1 MAEQIARGNQY
12 QYTANSNLVLQANR
26 SELPRRDHEP
36 SGEPESLWGK
46 INPKDFGSRAQR
58 STLNDIQAKKKKAKH
73 VAECIKKAYGY
84 SNVLAA
90 TEYFDEQSYRPRT
103 KETRE
108 TYELILAFVHQNLGD
123 QAQDVIRS
131 AADDILKILKNENL
145 KDFDKKREI
154 ESFIGT
160 IAPDRFAQLVNL
172 GVAVVFDEE
181 EEQED
186 EYGTYEVESGEEE
199 EDDDGVEAETSGV
212 LGVGQVEDDEDKEI
226 VTDEENEGL
235 KQF

>member
-1 MAEQIARGNQY
+1 ILLHIFHIHPHNLHLHH

-46 INPKDFGSRAQR
+46 INPKDFGTRAQR
-58 STLNDIQAKKKKAKH
+58 DTVKNLQAKKTKALKSAD
-73 VAECIKKAYGY
+73 AEERRNRRKEENALKKAYGY

-90 TEYFDEQSYRPRT
+90 TEYFDGLSYRPRT

-131 AADDILKILKNENL
+131 AADDILQVLKDDKL
-145 KDFDKKREI
+145 KDFDKKKEI
-154 ESFIGT
+154 ENVIGSIT
-160 IAPDRFAQLVNL
+160 SDRFAQLVNL
-172 GVAVVFDEE
+172 GKKITDYYSGDQMDLDKDNELAGEIDDE
-181 EEQED
+181 
-186 EYGTYEVESGEEE
+186 
-199 EDDDGVEAETSGV
+199 
-212 LGVGQVEDDEDKEI
+212 LGVA
-226 VTDEENEGL
+226 
-235 KQF
+235 

>member
-1 MAEQIARGNQY
+1 NQY

-46 INPKDFGSRAQR
+46 INPKDFGTRAQR
-58 STLNDIQAKKKKAKH
+58 DTVKNLQAKKTKALKSAD
-73 VAECIKKAYGY
+73 AEERKNRRKEEKFAYGY

-90 TEYFDEQSYRPRT
+90 TEYFDGLSYRPRT

-131 AADDILKILKNENL
+131 AADDILQILI
-145 KDFDKKREI
+145 KKKEI
-154 ESFIGT
+154 ENVIGSIT
-160 IAPDRFAQLVNL
+160 SDRFAQLVNL
-172 GVAVVFDEE
+172 GKKITDYYSGDQMDLDKDNELAGEIDDELGVAVVFDDEDE
-181 EEQED
+181 DYED
-186 EYGTYEVESGEEE
+186 EYGKYEVESEEE
-199 EDDDGVEAETSGV
+199 EDEGGVEAETTGV
-212 LGVGQVEDDEDKEI
+212 LGV
-226 VTDEENEGL
+226 
-235 KQF
+235 